1 MSWFFGSGSK
11 PQIPGGIPP
20 MPNDP
25 TGNAGGVAGGI
36 HMPQQQQQQQQQHY
50 NTESQYRFDSA
61 ALERAAQAAKELEKS
76 KNAKEL
82 LELARVQEKTKQME
96 IEKQMVEMKTYQE
109 ELKANASQKLAEEK
123 RKLLNEETQ
132 HNNERARYQDKL
144 ARQRHEDQLAQQARM
159 QEELLRKQEESVAK
173 QEKMRK
179 RTIEEEAELRHQYD
193 MKKLAAELKGKAQ
206 VEREN
211 RDIYMEQI
219 KLKAQENRQ
228 TILEGIT

>member
-11 PQIPGGIPP
+11 PQVPGGMPP
-20 MPNDP
+20 MDP
-25 TGNAGGVAGGI
+25 SGGVPVGNNL
-36 HMPQQQQQQQQQHY
+36 PLQQQQQQQPQQF

-61 ALERAAQAAKELEKS
+61 ALERAAQAAKDLEKS

-82 LELARVQEKTKQME
+82 LELSRVQEKTKQME

-179 RTIEEEAELRHQYD
+179 SKNIY
-193 MKKLAAELKGKAQ
+193 KKFLNF
-206 VEREN
+206 RFT
-211 RDIYMEQI
+211 YMWLLFFKEPW
-219 KLKAQENRQ
+219 KRKRS
-228 TILEGIT
+228 